1 MELPLNS
8 QMVKQFTTKLLK
20 INNMNIVTII
30 APNTQ
35 SADLKSVIGKD
46 VSQNQS
52 PTCRARLVSVGK
64 TNCIF
69 ESVPS
74 PYDKFPKPEFVGVRY
89 KVPNWIAWNSFFY

>member
-1 MELPLNS
+1 
-8 QMVKQFTTKLLK
+8 
-20 INNMNIVTII
+20 MNIFSII

-35 SADLKSVIGKD
+35 RVDLKSVIGKD

-64 TNCIF
+64 SNCIF

-74 PYDKFPKPEFVGVRY
+74 PYDKFPKPEFVGVKY

>member
-1 MELPLNS
+1 
-8 QMVKQFTTKLLK
+8 MVKQFTTKLLK

-64 TNCIF
+64 SNCIF

-74 PYDKFPKPEFVGVRY
+74 PYDKFPKPEFVGVKY

>member
-1 MELPLNS
+1 
-8 QMVKQFTTKLLK
+8 MVKQFTTKLLK

>member
-1 MELPLNS
+1 MS
-8 QMVKQFTTKLLK
+8 
-20 INNMNIVTII
+20 IVTII
-30 APNTQ
+30 APNKQ
-35 SADLKSVIGKD
+35 SAHLKSVIGKD

-64 TNCIF
+64 TNCTF

-74 PYDKFPKPEFVGVRY
+74 LYGPPPKKEFVGVRY

>member
-1 MELPLNS
+1 
-8 QMVKQFTTKLLK
+8 MVKQFITNFK
-20 INNMNIVTII
+20 IKNMNQIEE
-30 APNTQ
+30 
-35 SADLKSVIGKD
+35 LKSVIGKD

-64 TNCIF
+64 SNCIF

-74 PYDKFPKPEFVGVRY
+74 PYNKFPKPEFVGVKY

>member
-1 MELPLNS
+1 
-8 QMVKQFTTKLLK
+8 MVKQFITNFK
-20 INNMNIVTII
+20 IKNMNQILE
-30 APNTQ
+30 
-35 SADLKSVIGKD
+35 LKSVIGKD

-64 TNCIF
+64 ANCIF

-74 PYDKFPKPEFVGVRY
+74 PYNKFPKPEFVGVKY